1 MNEILPVKPVTKRR
15 RHSKDFKARI
25 LEACEQPGASV
36 AGVALANGLNAN
48 LVHKWRRLA
57 KVSSSSLSAPTDFI
71 PVPMATSG
79 NMPTDCAH
87 VVLEVDHIKIQWP
100 LVHID
105 RAIAWLRL
113 LRA

>member
-1 MNEILPVKPVTKRR
+1 MKYSRLSQSISVAVTPKA
-15 RHSKDFKARI
+15 FKARI
-25 LEACEQPGASV
+25 LAACEQPGVSV

-57 KVSSSSLSAPTDFI
+57 KVTSSSPPASADFI
-71 PVPMATSG
+71 PVPMVPSSISLPADAT
-79 NMPTDCAH
+79 

-100 LVHID
+100 LAHID
-105 RAIAWLRL
+105 RAIDWLRL

>member
-1 MNEILPVKPVTKRR
+1 MNETLPVKPVTKRR
-15 RHSKDFKARI
+15 HYSKEFKARI
-25 LEACEQPGASV
+25 LTACEQPGASV

-57 KVSSSSLSAPTDFI
+57 NVSSSSPHAPADFI
-71 PVPMATSG
+71 PVPIAPSSIPLSGDAT
-79 NMPTDCAH
+79 

-100 LVHID
+100 LAHID

-113 LRA
+113 LRS

>member
-1 MNEILPVKPVTKRR
+1 MNEIIPVKPANKRQR
-15 RHSKDFKARI
+15 YSKEFKARI
-25 LEACEQPGASV
+25 LAACEQPGASV

-57 KVSSSSLSAPTDFI
+57 KATSMKPASATDFI
-71 PVPMATSG
+71 PVPMVTSSVSS
-79 NMPTDCAH
+79 PTDTT

-100 LVHID
+100 LMHID
-105 RAIAWLRL
+105 RAIAWLSL

>member
-1 MNEILPVKPVTKRR
+1 MNEILPVKPANKRR
-15 RHSKDFKARI
+15 HHSKAFKARI
-25 LEACEQPGASV
+25 LAACEQPGATV

-57 KVSSSSLSAPTDFI
+57 RASSSNPAAPADFI
-71 PVPMATSG
+71 PVPMATLG
-79 NMPTDCAH
+79 NNPPDCAH

-100 LVHID
+100 LAHID